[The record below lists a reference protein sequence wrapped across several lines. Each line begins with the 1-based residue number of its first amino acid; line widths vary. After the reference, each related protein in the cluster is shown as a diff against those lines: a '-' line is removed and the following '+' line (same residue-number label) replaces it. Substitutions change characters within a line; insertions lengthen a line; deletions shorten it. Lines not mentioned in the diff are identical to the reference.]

1 MKFILSFI
9 LVALSCIVMMF
20 ISYCIVTNNVIK
32 RQRKEIS
39 RLRTENM
46 RLKTALKN
54 NEIVQRIE
62 ITDHGVI
69 KAPSFSK
76 W

>member
-9 LVALSCIVMMF
+9 LVALSCLVMIF

-69 KAPSFSK
+69 KAPISK

>member
-9 LVALSCIVMMF
+9 LVALSCLVMIF
-20 ISYCIVTNNVIK
+20 ISYCIVTNSVIK
-32 RQRKEIS
+32 RQRKEIA
-39 RLRTENM
+39 RLKTENM
-46 RLKTALKN
+46 RLKVALKD

-62 ITDHGVI
+62 ITDNSAI
-69 KAPSFSK
+69 KLPDFGL